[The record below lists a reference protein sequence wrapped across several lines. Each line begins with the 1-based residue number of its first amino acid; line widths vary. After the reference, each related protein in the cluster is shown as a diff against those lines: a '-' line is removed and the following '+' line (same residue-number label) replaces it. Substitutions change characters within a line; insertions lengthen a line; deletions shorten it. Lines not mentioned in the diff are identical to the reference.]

1 MFDGKESVMKIKTV
15 IPVSLICAVVLFV
28 VHEFSL
34 AQPTAGVA
42 VSKIGLVSVSRALR
56 DCKATAAF
64 GAKSKTESDQMA
76 AAEKVLGDEVTALTG
91 GVRALVRGTP
101 DYMAQYKMLLQK
113 QGELKALQ
121 DYNRAHAGSSQQ
133 RWAEKVYKEILRI
146 TKEVAASKGLDLV
159 LERSEPEFP
168 IPVADQLMMTIGT
181 HKVLYGDGCI
191 DITDEVIAELD
202 KIESKLIN

>member
-1 MFDGKESVMKIKTV
+1 
-15 IPVSLICAVVLFV
+15 
-28 VHEFSL
+28 
-34 AQPTAGVA
+34 
-42 VSKIGLVSVSRALR
+42 
-56 DCKATAAF
+56 
-64 GAKSKTESDQMA
+64 
-76 AAEKVLGDEVTALTG
+76 
-91 GVRALVRGTP
+91 
-101 DYMAQYKMLLQK
+101 MAQYKMLLQK

-146 TKEVAASKGLDLV
+146 TKEVAASKDLDLV